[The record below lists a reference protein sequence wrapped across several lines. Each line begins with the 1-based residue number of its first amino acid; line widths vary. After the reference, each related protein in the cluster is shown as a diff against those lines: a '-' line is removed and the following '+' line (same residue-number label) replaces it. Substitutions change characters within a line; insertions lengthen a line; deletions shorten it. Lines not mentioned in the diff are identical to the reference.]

1 MIGIVSS
8 YTNSDWVA
16 DITLAKAKGISGFAL
31 NIGVDPYSQ
40 EQLDLAY
47 DAAGQVGGFEM
58 FISFDFNWYSI
69 GDTAGVGNMMKRYV
83 DKPAQLLVD
92 GKPFVSSFIGDGF
105 DWSAAAKVVGREIY
119 AVPFF
124 QPTSGAAADPSVSGL
139 FSWAAWPGQLDNQP
153 LKANMTLGRDDEY
166 LNVLKP
172 AGKEYMA
179 PISPWFFTHFGP
191 EVSYSKNWL
200 FYSESLWHDRWE
212 QILELG
218 QQGVNFVEIVT
229 WNDYGEAHHI
239 GPYGSAH
246 TDDGASKWAE
256 GLDHTAMLDFAVP
269 YISAF
274 RQGLAEPQ
282 IAQESLTYWYRPT
295 TKTVN
300 CDGSDNCGSK
310 PKGWDVSAG
319 TGPIAAVR
327 TGADTRWSTMW
338 SLSRRRRRRAA
349 PSRLNRATR
358 PCSLKT

>member
-47 DAAGQVGGFEM
+47 DAATQVGGFEM

-83 DKPAQLLVD
+83 DKPAQLLMD

-124 QPTSGAAADPSVSGL
+124 QPTSGAAADPGVSGL

-200 FYSESLWHDRWE
+200 FYSESLWHDR
-212 QILELG
+212 
-218 QQGVNFVEIVT
+218 
-229 WNDYGEAHHI
+229 
-239 GPYGSAH
+239 
-246 TDDGASKWAE
+246 
-256 GLDHTAMLDFAVP
+256 
-269 YISAF
+269 
-274 RQGLAEPQ
+274 
-282 IAQESLTYWYRPT
+282 
-295 TKTVN
+295 
-300 CDGSDNCGSK
+300 
-310 PKGWDVSAG
+310 
-319 TGPIAAVR
+319 
-327 TGADTRWSTMW
+327 
-338 SLSRRRRRRAA
+338 
-349 PSRLNRATR
+349 
-358 PCSLKT
+358 